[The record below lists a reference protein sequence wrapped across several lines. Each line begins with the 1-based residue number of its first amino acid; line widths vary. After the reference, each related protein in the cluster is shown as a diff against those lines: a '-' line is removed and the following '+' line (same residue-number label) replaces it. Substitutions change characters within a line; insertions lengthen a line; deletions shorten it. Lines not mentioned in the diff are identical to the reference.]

1 MPVLGADNEPAAV
14 MEPISEA
21 AAHPEPASQPEA
33 EVTATPPADPAP
45 ARPPTESAAAAPA
58 AVGQPAEEQPI
69 KTSEE
74 KADQDAAMADAQ
86 ARANLCLR
94 KTCIIN

>member
-1 MPVLGADNEPAAV
+1 VPVLGADNEPAAV

-21 AAHPEPASQPEA
+21 AAHLEPAAQPEA
-33 EVTATPPADPAP
+33 EVIATPPAD
-45 ARPPTESAAAAPA
+45 SAAAQPPTDSAAA

-74 KADQDAAMADAQ
+74 NADQDAAMADAQ
-86 ARANLCLR
+86 VRENLCFSDLVLLL
-94 KTCIIN
+94 KE